1 MTMDFDEAMRQPAPP
16 QRGREPLFN
25 VSVTLNDTKPLPEKE
40 IKRVVCEDFI
50 LPPRGN
56 SKEDDFDLL
65 CHLELEPEKSA
76 EEAAEEAEAEVAAA
90 PDTGKTVEVKYKSI
104 VPHISDHWLQMTPN
118 SKDYINA
125 VVLCFQEGLDSITN
139 FKRWSKHVDLQPYAA
154 ALEEWDDIVGDVWE
168 EHDEENLNPFSWINE
183 NRLYTEQKD
192 IVRVCIDGAFDKVK
206 RFLTRF
212 QPLLEI
218 YWRNKQ
224 VDLSILLHDR
234 LRNPVESISHTI
246 KLFSLYHTLFNSNL
260 PSMTEIGLLQVDSR
274 GCRTTLLP
282 TPKNFIGKI
291 EDMIPK
297 VIRERTDES
306 KRWLRKALSNLS
318 KPVTNVEEFV
328 EQNGHLTFTNENFQ
342 NIRDRVDLYG

>member
-1 MTMDFDEAMRQPAPP
+1 
-16 QRGREPLFN
+16 
-25 VSVTLNDTKPLPEKE
+25 
-40 IKRVVCEDFI
+40 
-50 LPPRGN
+50 
-56 SKEDDFDLL
+56 
-65 CHLELEPEKSA
+65 
-76 EEAAEEAEAEVAAA
+76 
-90 PDTGKTVEVKYKSI
+90 
-104 VPHISDHWLQMTPN
+104 MTPN

-139 FKRWSKHVDLQPYAA
+139 FKRWSKHADLQPYAD

-183 NRLYTEQKD
+183 NRLYTEQKE
-192 IVRVCIDGAFDKVK
+192 IVRECIEGAFDKVK

-224 VDLSILLHDR
+224 VDLSILVHER
-234 LRNPVESISHTI
+234 LRNPVESLSHTV
-246 KLFSLYHTLFNSNL
+246 KLFNHYHTLFNSNL

-282 TPKNFIGKI
+282 TPKDFIGKI

-306 KRWLRKALSNLS
+306 KKWLRKALSNLS

-328 EQNGHLTFTNENFQ
+328 E
-342 NIRDRVDLYG
+342 